1 MRVIYL
7 ERKEK
12 TPIPKLKGSE
22 DLVKMKT
29 SHQAVMVAMLGSSQK
44 FKLISM
50 RNKDKNNNMSVWF
63 DLSIARNL
71 KR

>member
-1 MRVIYL
+1 
-7 ERKEK
+7 
-12 TPIPKLKGSE
+12 
-22 DLVKMKT
+22 LVKMKT

-44 FKLISM
+44 FKLVSM
-50 RNKDKNNNMSVWF
+50 RNKDENNNMSVWF